1 MTVSRPRLLILLVV
15 LLGAVAAGT
24 WLMLRP
30 RAAPTAL
37 VLYGNIDIRSVDLA
51 FNDAGRIARVLVEEG
66 APVRKGQPLATLDA
80 ARFGDAVH
88 QAQGVL
94 AAAEQQLAKLR
105 AGSRPQEIAQARA
118 AVAAARATRHNAAIS
133 YERQR
138 TLALAHLLPQQS
150 ADNALQTLQTARAS
164 LDNAQQALSLALQ
177 GPRREDIAAAQATVV
192 ADRAALALAQRQL
205 ADTTLLAPSDGVV
218 QNRIL
223 EPGDMVSPQSPVLTL
238 ALTDPVWARAYLP
251 EPVLGRV
258 AAGMHATIR
267 SDSFPGRSFA
277 GWIGFIS
284 PTAEFTPKNVESADL
299 RTELVYRVRVYAC
312 NPGAALRMGMPVTVS
327 IPLHGNAPGPLAPCA
342 QPRP

>member
-1 MTVSRPRLLILLVV
+1 MTLSRPRMLILSV
-15 LLGAVAAGT
+15 LLLGVAAAGIG
-24 WLMLRP
+24 LMLRP
-30 RAAPTAL
+30 HPVPTAL

-51 FNDAGRIARVLVEEG
+51 FNDSGRIARVLVEEG
-66 APVRKGQPLATLDA
+66 APVRRGQPVATLDA
-80 ARFGDAVH
+80 VRFVDAVH

-118 AVAAARATRHNAAIS
+118 AVAAAQATLHNAAIS
-133 YERQR
+133 HDRQR
-138 TLALAHLLPQQS
+138 ALALAHLLPQQS
-150 ADNALQTLQTARAS
+150 ADNALQTLKTARAG
-164 LDNAQQALSLALQ
+164 LDNARQALSLALQ

-205 ADTTLLAPSDGVV
+205 TDTTLLAPSDGVV
-218 QNRIL
+218 QDRIL

-238 ALTDPVWARAYLP
+238 ALTDPVWARAYVP
-251 EPVLGRV
+251 EPALGRV
-258 AAGMHATIR
+258 AAGMRASIR

-277 GWIGFIS
+277 GWVGFIS
-284 PTAEFTPKNVESADL
+284 PTAEFTPKNVESTDL

-312 NPGAALRMGMPVTVS
+312 NPGHALRMGMPVTVS

>member
-118 AVAAARATRHNAAIS
+118 AVAAALATRRNAATS

-327 IPLHGNAPGPLAPCA
+327 IPLHGNAPGPLAPCT